1 MRHLLEQ
8 YGEIGRVYLAAEGMS
23 YYYTIRICISIYLS
37 CIMYDT
43 VDPLVRKKR
52 KKMGG
57 HQNKKYTEGWVE
69 FESKKD
75 AKMAAALLNG
85 EPMGGK
91 KRSSHYY
98 DLWCI
103 KYLPKFTW
111 DNLTEELN
119 YQRAVMDQKMAAE
132 VAAAHR
138 ERDFY
143 LSRVDKAKAVES
155 IIERQQ
161 TSVHV
166 KDKDES
172 NSHKDSSKG
181 PRKVRVFQQKRA
193 KPESHET
200 GGSVSSSLLKKLAG
214 D

>member
-1 MRHLLEQ
+1 MIYQNFAGLMDGWMDIHKL
-8 YGEIGRVYLAAEGMS
+8 
-23 YYYTIRICISIYLS
+23 TIHYIPCTSTTI
-37 CIMYDT
+37 
-43 VDPLVRKKR
+43 DPLVRKKR
-52 KKMGG
+52 KQMGG
-57 HQNKKYTEGWVE
+57 HQGKKYTEGWVE

-155 IIERQQ
+155 IIERQHEN
-161 TSVHV
+161 T
-166 KDKDES
+166 
-172 NSHKDSSKG
+172 KG
-181 PRKVRVFQQKRA
+181 PRKVRTFQQKRA
-193 KPESHET
+193 KSESCHPVDVSAVDGA

-214 D
+214 AGD